1 MADSRSITI
10 LYLQNN
16 DRLSAGLF
24 RPGFFTIMGGEA
36 VAQEYLNENVTSLK
50 GIGDKTASLLLK
62 CGISTCRDLLTYY
75 PRGYDKYETPL
86 NAADLKAGVI
96 CACRLTI
103 IGNITRRHVR
113 NLSIVAF
120 EAADQ
125 TGRVKIT
132 FFNAPYLASSLKS
145 GSKYIFRGVVRRKGN
160 FFAMDHPKMYKE
172 EEYSGLMGRLLPR
185 YPLTKGLT
193 NNTVLK
199 AVDRAFINVGSLQEF
214 IPDDILKRLGLV
226 GISEAVRGIHF
237 PSDENTLEQSR
248 RRLAYNEFLLF
259 VLRLRLLKLNSE
271 TLENTTPMIEV
282 ADVKRLL
289 EQLPYKL
296 TDAQM
301 AAYRDIMSDLS
312 GKGIMNRLIQ
322 GDVGSG
328 KTILAVM
335 ALLTVAANGYQGAM
349 MAPTEVLAAQH
360 FESITELIRKYDIK
374 ALKPV
379 LLTGALS
386 AKDKREAQRQ
396 ISEGEVNCIIGTNA
410 LIQEKVSY
418 KNLALVVTDEQHRF
432 GVRQREAL
440 AGKGQNC
447 HVLAMSATP
456 IPRTLAIIL
465 YGDLHISI
473 INEMPQGRLPIKNC
487 VVGTNYRPTA
497 YKFIADQVHAGR
509 QAYVIC
515 PMIEEGELD
524 GVENVTDYTRTLK
537 SELPGDIT
545 VEMLHGKMKPAEKD
559 RIMEAFARKDI
570 DVLVSTTVIEVGINV
585 PNATVMMIENS
596 ERFGLSQLHQ
606 LRGRVGRGQEQ
617 SYCIFINSS
626 DSKEAAERMDI
637 MNKSND
643 GFKIA
648 EEDLRQRGPGDLFGV
663 RQSGEM
669 VFRVGDIY
677 HDSDLVKE
685 SAMDADRILSDD
697 PELNQPQ
704 HHVLK
709 EMLHTKSANFVDFTT
724 L

>member
-1 MADSRSITI
+1 MS
-10 LYLQNN
+10 LQYL
-16 DRLSAGLF
+16 
-24 RPGFFTIMGGEA
+24 E
-36 VAQEYLNENVTSLK
+36 ENVTSLK
-50 GIGDKTASLLLK
+50 GIGDKTAKLLQK

-75 PRGYDKYETPL
+75 PRGYDKFDAPIR
-86 NAADLKAGVI
+86 ACDLKTGMI
-96 CACRLTI
+96 CSCRLTI

-125 TGRVKIT
+125 TGKVKIA

-145 GSKYIFRGVVRRKGN
+145 GAKYIFRGTVRKKGN
-160 FFAMDHPKMYKE
+160 FFSMDHPKMYKE
-172 EEYSGLMGRLLPR
+172 EEYNALLGRLLPR

-193 NNTVLK
+193 NHTVTK
-199 AVDRAFINVGSLQEF
+199 AVEQAFINVGELQEF
-214 IPDDILKRLGLV
+214 VPEDILGRLHLV

-237 PSDENTLEQSR
+237 PSDEKTLEDAR

-259 VLRLRLLKLNSE
+259 VLRLRLLKLTSDAV
-271 TLENTTPMIEV
+271 ENTAPMIEV

-296 TDAQM
+296 TKAQM
-301 AAYRDIMSDLS
+301 DAFNDIQSDLS
-312 GKGIMNRLIQ
+312 GKTVMNRLIQ

-335 ALLTVAANGYQGAM
+335 ALLTAAANGYQGAM

-360 FESITELIRKYDIK
+360 FESIQELIKQYDIK

-386 AKDKREAQRQ
+386 AKDKKEAQRL

-410 LIQEKVSY
+410 LIQEKVNY

-440 AGKGQNC
+440 AGKGLNC

-487 VVGTNYRPTA
+487 VVGTSYRQTA

-537 SELPGDIT
+537 DTLPGDIR
-545 VEMLHGKMKPAEKD
+545 VDMLHGKMKSAVKD
-559 RIMEAFARKDI
+559 QIMEAFARRDI

-606 LRGRVGRGQEQ
+606 LRGRVGRGKDQ

-626 DSKEAAERMDI
+626 DSKEAAQRMDI

-669 VFRVGDIY
+669 VFKAGDIY

-697 PELNQPQ
+697 PTLDKPQ
-704 HHVLK
+704 HNVLK
-709 EMLHTKSANFVDFTT
+709 DMLGTKSANFVDFAT

>member
-1 MADSRSITI
+1 MSNVYLTESIT
-10 LYLQNN
+10 
-16 DRLSAGLF
+16 G
-24 RPGFFTIMGGEA
+24 
-36 VAQEYLNENVTSLK
+36 LK
-50 GIGDKTASLLLK
+50 GIGDKTAKLFNK
-62 CGISTCRDLLTYY
+62 CGIYTCGDLLTYY
-75 PRGYDKYETPL
+75 PRGYDKYETPVK
-86 NAADLKAGVI
+86 ACDLKEGVI
-96 CACRLTI
+96 NSCSLTI

-132 FFNAPYLASSLKS
+132 FFNAPYLASSIKS
-145 GSKYIFRGVVRRKGN
+145 GTTYIFRGVVRKKGN
-160 FFAMDHPKMYKE
+160 FFSMDHPKMIKP
-172 EEYSGLMGRLLPR
+172 EEYASLVGRLLPR
-185 YPLTKGLT
+185 YPLTKGLS
-193 NNTVLK
+193 NNAVIK
-199 AVDRAFINVGSLQEF
+199 AVEQAFKNVGSLEDAV
-214 IPDDILKRLGLV
+214 PKSILERLDLMPF
-226 GISEAVRGIHF
+226 SKAARGIHF
-237 PSDENTLEQSR
+237 PENDDYLEKSR
-248 RRLAYNEFLLF
+248 RRLAYDEFLSFL
-259 VLRLRLLKLNSE
+259 LKLRLLKLGSE
-271 TLENTTPMIEV
+271 NIENTAVMMEV

-289 EQLPYKL
+289 EKLPYQL
-296 TDAQM
+296 TKAQSE
-301 AAYRDIMSDLS
+301 AWNDIMNDLS
-312 GKGIMNRLIQ
+312 GKSVMNRLVQ

-328 KTILAVM
+328 KTILAMM
-335 ALLTVAANGYQGAM
+335 ALLTAAANGYQGAL

-360 FESITELIRKYDIK
+360 FEGFKEMIDKYGLVN
-374 ALKPV
+374 LKPV

-386 AKDKREAQRQ
+386 AKDKKEAQRQ

-410 LIQEKVSY
+410 LIQEKVNY

-440 AGKGQNC
+440 AGKGMNT

-465 YGDLHISI
+465 YGDLHISV
-473 INEMPQGRLPIKNC
+473 INEMPKGRLPIKNC
-487 VVGTNYRPTA
+487 VVGTSYRPTA
-497 YKFIADQVHAGR
+497 YKFIKDQVEAGR

-515 PMIEEGELD
+515 PMVEEGELD
-524 GVENVTDYTRTLK
+524 GVENVTDYAKKLQAA
-537 SELPGDIT
+537 LPDTIR
-545 VEMLHGKMKPAEKD
+545 VEILHGRMKPAVKD
-559 RIMEAFARKDI
+559 KIMESFARRDI

-606 LRGRVGRGQEQ
+606 LRGRVGRGENQ

-626 DSKEAAERMDI
+626 DSEEAAQRLGI

-669 VFRVGDIY
+669 IFRIGDIY
-677 HDSDLVKE
+677 HDSDLIK
-685 SAMDADRILSDD
+685 AAANDADRILSED
-697 PELNQPQ
+697 PDLSSPQ
-704 HHVLK
+704 YNVLRG
-709 EMLHTKSANFVDFTT
+709 LLSTKSANFVDFTT